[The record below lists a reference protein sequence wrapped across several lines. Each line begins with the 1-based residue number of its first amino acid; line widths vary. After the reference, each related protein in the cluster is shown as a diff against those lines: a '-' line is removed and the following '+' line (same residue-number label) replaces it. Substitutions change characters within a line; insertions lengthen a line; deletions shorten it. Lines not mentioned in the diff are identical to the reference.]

1 MIRHKAR
8 YANQIL
14 RAGAV
19 APAGRRAKGA
29 ADWSQLRVFAPLRA
43 NDVVT
48 GNLKSS
54 IQQKTFANRKIR
66 HG

>member
-1 MIRHKAR
+1 MVLVVQGTALIV
-8 YANQIL
+8 ND
-14 RAGAV
+14 
-19 APAGRRAKGA
+19 A
-29 ADWSQLRVFAPLRA
+29 ADWTQLRVFAPLRA